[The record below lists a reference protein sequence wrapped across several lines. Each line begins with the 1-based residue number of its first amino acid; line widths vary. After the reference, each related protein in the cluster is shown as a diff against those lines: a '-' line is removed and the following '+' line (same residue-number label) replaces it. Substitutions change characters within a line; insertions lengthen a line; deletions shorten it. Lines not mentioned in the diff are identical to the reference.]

1 MRVNDRLR
9 GVAASLDH
17 TLLDDLLLLQVL
29 VDVQEALCEVDLF
42 LGRFH
47 RGPEFEPV
55 LIRRLI
61 HCSLCRRW

>member
-9 GVAASLDH
+9 GVAAALDH

-47 RGPEFEPV
+47 RGP
-55 LIRRLI
+55 
-61 HCSLCRRW
+61 